1 MVQLFVVEMWDTC
14 IDISIRAGVYEI
26 ILDEAEEAALANG
39 KHSVKVTAIEEV
51 DGYTIQLIKANQP
64 KQV

>member
-1 MVQLFVVEMWDTC
+1 MVKLFVVEMWDTS
-14 IDISIRAGVYEI
+14 IEISIRAGVYAD

-51 DGYTIQLIKANQP
+51 DGYVIQLVNANLP
-64 KQV
+64 K